1 MEVRSLHDE
10 ADYDW
15 ALAEIAPYFETP
27 PARGSAGADRFDLLA
42 DLIEA
47 YERRRWPIK
56 QAMQ

>member
-1 MEVRSLHDE
+1 MDIRAPHDE

-15 ALAEIAPYFETP
+15 ALAEIARYFEAP
-27 PARGSAGADRFDLLA
+27 PARGSAGADRFDVLA